1 MGGAFKKDG
10 VGTFIVE
17 MIPLGGLIT
26 APIHAAAGNYG
37 HAVAA
42 VAGAVIDVA
51 IPGGGGAIAKA
62 AIVGGKRVVVKEI
75 AKADAKAAVKG
86 EVKHGIKRGANAIKK
101 HQK

>member
-1 MGGAFKKDG
+1 MGGAFKKDE

-51 IPGGGGAIAKA
+51 IPGGGGAA
-62 AIVGGKRVVVKEI
+62 
-75 AKADAKAAVKG
+75 AKAAVKG
-86 EVKHGIKRGANAIKK
+86 AVKHDIKRGANAIKK
-101 HQK
+101 RQK